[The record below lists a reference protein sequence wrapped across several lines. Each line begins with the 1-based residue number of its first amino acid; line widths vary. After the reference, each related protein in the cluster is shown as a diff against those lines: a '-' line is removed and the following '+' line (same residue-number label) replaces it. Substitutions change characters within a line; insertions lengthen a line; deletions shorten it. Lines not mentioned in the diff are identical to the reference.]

1 MNLLRIPVFLV
12 PVVLASLLA
21 ACGGSGGSKEQ
32 SPDNGLLTGAPDS
45 GALQAMERI
54 DPEAAEAGDILGG
67 VILTR
72 MDVFLELDATVD
84 QVNTALKGI
93 DARIVTSLPGMPYMT
108 VSIPRQ
114 ANTQAAADLATELE
128 QYPGIQSVLVARE
141 ASAQLL
147 PPGQASSA
155 DEKPALK
162 HLEAGR
168 FPAAWNASNLLA
180 NCEADKVKLA
190 IVDYFSF
197 PFLAPV
203 SNSSPDIGQE
213 AERELPVSSLTGS
226 PSSDGN
232 LHGWQVAATAAAK
245 FDDRNPTGAM
255 PFDQC
260 IDLTLFAINGLS
272 FSQWLINSSLALDVL
287 GPGVI
292 MSQSLGY
299 QDDCVDYDSSGNM
312 VYVACR
318 PDHFGDQPKA
328 VVFTPYQRS
337 QYGLLWKYLT
347 RDQRDSFLS
356 VVAAGNSGNA
366 ESASLYAGLGEAVYD
381 SPMAVVS
388 EDPMAHVQDESL
400 WGIPL
405 TLADGDPDFVS
416 IAAND
421 FQLGLLQSLSD
432 LLKLSSLG
440 TARNVLVVGSGDR
453 VGAHAYSSQ
462 GGNIMA
468 DGANIQTLGSETVSG
483 TSFSAPQVAGL
494 AAYMWSIAPELREG
508 PMEDTVRAITANTR
522 ENGFID
528 AYAAV
533 LSIDEDAGSEPPK
546 APVREAILDVT
557 GDGFFNQDDLR
568 LFADFYGLTD
578 TPVAEDPDNPGT
590 PSRFDL
596 NGDGLISPDAM
607 ERFDL
612 DPENSTHLGEARYGN
627 VSLSIGGDTIS
638 LDENQL
644 TDTEILCYYAYSP
657 LYLGDEQ
664 TRSTLLPLSICNTD
678 ANLGISNL
686 FT

>member
-1 MNLLRIPVFLV
+1 M
-12 PVVLASLLA
+12 
-21 ACGGSGGSKEQ
+21 
-32 SPDNGLLTGAPDS
+32 
-45 GALQAMERI
+45 
-54 DPEAAEAGDILGG
+54 
-67 VILTR
+67 
-72 MDVFLELDATVD
+72 
-84 QVNTALKGI
+84 TA
-93 DARIVTSLPGMPYMT
+93 
-108 VSIPRQ
+108 SIPRQ
-114 ANTQAAADLATELE
+114 ANARAAANLATELE
-128 QYPGIQSVLVARE
+128 QHPGIQSVLVARE

-147 PPGQASSA
+147 PPGQASAA
-155 DEKPALK
+155 DQKQAFK

-203 SNSSPDIGQE
+203 SNSSSDFGQD

-226 PSSDGN
+226 PVSDGN
-232 LHGWQVAATAAAK
+232 IHGWEVAAIAAAK

-260 IDLTLFAINGLS
+260 VDVTLLAINGLS
-272 FSQWLINSSLALDVL
+272 FSQWLISSSFALDVL

-299 QDDCVDYDSSGNM
+299 PDDCVDYDSSGNM
-312 VYVACR
+312 VSVPCR

-366 ESASLYAGLGEAVYD
+366 ESASLYAGLGEAVYG
-381 SPMAVVS
+381 SPMSVVTD
-388 EDPMAHVQDESL
+388 DPMAHVQDESL

-405 TLADGDPDFVS
+405 TLTDGDPDFIS
-416 IAAND
+416 MAAND
-421 FQLGLLQSLSD
+421 FQLSQLQSLSG

-453 VGAHAYSSQ
+453 VEAHAFSSQ

-468 DGANIQTLGSETVSG
+468 DGANIKTLGSETVSG
-483 TSFSAPQVAGL
+483 TSYSAPQVAGL
-494 AAYMWSIAPELREG
+494 AAYMWAIAPELREG
-508 PMEDTVRAITANTR
+508 PMEDTVRAITTNTR
-522 ENGFID
+522 GNGFID

-596 NGDGLISPDAM
+596 NGDGLISPDAT

-627 VSLSIGGDTIS
+627 VSLSIGGDTIT

-644 TDTEILCYYAYSP
+644 TDTEILCYYVYST

-664 TRSTLLPLSICNTD
+664 TRSTLLPLSVCNTD

-686 FT
+686 FTKVSGHVRTRADCSLSGGVCSGRTVTKKLPPDQNQSLTVSDGYTAESSWSDGTGTSIAKASISFSSNAMERLIYSL